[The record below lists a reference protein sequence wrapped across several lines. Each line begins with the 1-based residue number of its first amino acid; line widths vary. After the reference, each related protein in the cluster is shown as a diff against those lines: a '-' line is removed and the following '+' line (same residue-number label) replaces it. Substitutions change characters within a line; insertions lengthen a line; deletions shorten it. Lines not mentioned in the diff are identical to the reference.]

1 MTTSTYKFPKL
12 HYFVDT
18 VKNRHLFFKKNFW
31 FGNFKNKW
39 KEKQDK
45 RSEVTSYQRRYTD
58 KYIKGWLQSYVING
72 LKIKTIMRT
81 TTHLPECL
89 KSKIPTT
96 PHPGE
101 IWSKVNSHSCW
112 WEYKI
117 VQSLWKKLEISYKLE
132 HRVTTWPSNLCPSL
146 LPKYNENYEH
156 AKYCTWV
163 FTGGLFII
171 FKT

>member
-1 MTTSTYKFPKL
+1 MIWKFQ
-12 HYFVDT
+12 
-18 VKNRHLFFKKNFW
+18 
-31 FGNFKNKW
+31 NKW

-58 KYIKGWLQSYVING
+58 EYIKGWLQSYVIKG

-89 KSKIPTT
+89 KSKILTT

-101 IWSKVNSHSCW
+101 IWSKINSHSCW

-117 VQSLWKKLEISYKLE
+117 VQSHWKKPDISYKLE
-132 HRVTTWPSNLCPSL
+132 HRVTTLPSNLCPSL
-146 LPKYNENYEH
+146 LSKYIENYEH
-156 AKYCTWV
+156 AKSCIWV
-163 FTGGLFII
+163 FTGALFIAS
-171 FKT
+171 KT